1 MDLGGINNKLKKL
14 LGIIFLGLLLSGNAY
29 ANCRNDVT
37 LNWSVKENRYV
48 RFEFLNSSNRVINIY
63 SYGILTADKQII
75 KKNKELELNSNSNV
89 IQGVYLRAFG
99 REQFE
104 MYVTDINTK
113 LIRHVFYKC
122 KYLK

>member
-1 MDLGGINNKLKKL
+1 MV
-14 LGIIFLGLLLSGNAY
+14 FWCGNAY
-29 ANCRNDVT
+29 ATCRNDVT

-75 KKNKELELNSNSNV
+75 KKNKELLLNSNSDV
-89 IQGVYLRAFG
+89 IEGAYLRAFG
-99 REQFE
+99 RERID

-113 LIRHVFYKC
+113 LIRYAFYKC

>member
-1 MDLGGINNKLKKL
+1 MKKL

-48 RFEFLNSSNRVINIY
+48 RFEFLNSSNRNINIY
-63 SYGILTADKQII
+63 SWGILTADKQII
-75 KKNKELELNSNSNV
+75 KKIETDPNSDV
-89 IQGVYLRAFG
+89 IRGAYLRAFG